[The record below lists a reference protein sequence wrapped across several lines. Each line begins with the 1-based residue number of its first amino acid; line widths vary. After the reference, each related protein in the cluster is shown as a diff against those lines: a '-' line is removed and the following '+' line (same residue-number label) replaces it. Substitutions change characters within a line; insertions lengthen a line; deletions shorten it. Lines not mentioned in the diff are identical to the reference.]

1 MEWDIYYYSEEN
13 RQPVKEFIDSQL
25 PKAKAKILRNLLLLS
40 EFGPDIGYP
49 LISNVERNLWE
60 LRTVY
65 QGNQYRILFAVISGK
80 ILLLTHGFQKKTQ
93 KIPKRDLDLAQR
105 RLKYFL
111 EKGGY

>member
-1 MEWDIYYYSEEN
+1 MDWKIIYYTERE
-13 RQPVKEFIDSQL
+13 RQPVKEFIDAQL

-49 LISNVERNLWE
+49 LISNIERNLWE

-80 ILLLTHGFQKKTQ
+80 IILLIHGFQKKTQ
-93 KIPKRDLDLAQR
+93 KIPKKDLDLAKR
-105 RLKYFL
+105 RLKQFL
-111 EKGGY
+111 MKGGH

>member
-1 MEWDIYYYSEEN
+1 MKWNILYYTEGD
-13 RQPVKEFIDSQL
+13 RQPVKEFIDSQP

-49 LISNVERNLWE
+49 IVSNVDHNLWE

-65 QGNQYRILFAVISGK
+65 QGNQYRILFAVVSGR

-93 KIPKRDLDLAQR
+93 KISNKDLNLAKL
-105 RLKYFL
+105 RLKQFHK
-111 EKGGY
+111 EGRN

>member
-1 MEWDIYYYSEEN
+1 MEWDIYYYSEGT
-13 RQPVKEFIDSQL
+13 RQPLKEFVDSPF
-25 PKAKAKILRNLLLLS
+25 PKAKSKILKNLLLLS

-80 ILLLTHGFQKKTQ
+80 IILLTHGFQKKTQ
-93 KIPKRDLDLAQR
+93 KIPKRDLDLAKR